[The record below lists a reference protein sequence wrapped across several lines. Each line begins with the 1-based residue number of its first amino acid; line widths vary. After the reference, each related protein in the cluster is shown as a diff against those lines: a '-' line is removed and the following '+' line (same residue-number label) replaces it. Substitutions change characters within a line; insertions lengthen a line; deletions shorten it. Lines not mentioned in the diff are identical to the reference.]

1 MLTSTSAEAASTDV
15 QEEAYPPARYSWYVV
30 ALLTLAYIFSFIDR
44 QILSLLVVPIQRD
57 LAVSDKQVSLLMGL
71 TFAVFYTFFGIP
83 LGRLADTWSR
93 RWLVTLGIAF
103 WSLMTA
109 GCGLTRTF
117 WQLAL
122 ARMGVGVGEASLS
135 PAAYS
140 LIADYFPPERR
151 STALGVYGMGIYIGS
166 GLALIVGGLVVK
178 FASAQQ
184 DLVLPWVGA
193 VRSWQLVFFAVGLPG
208 LLIAPL
214 LLTIREPIRKGLRP
228 KTANAGATAKPSAS
242 VGEVWSYLCQ
252 NRGTFFCLYFGCGLA
267 ALRAYGEM
275 AWIPSFFM
283 RRHGWSAGETGVI
296 YGLIVGVC
304 GTAGML
310 AAGRLADLLRS
321 RGHRDANVRVI
332 MLSLVGWLPFGAL
345 YPLIPTGGW
354 AAVMVAPAMF
364 FGVMPFGLA
373 PAAIQQL
380 MPNVMR
386 GQASAFY
393 LFVVNLVGLGL
404 GPTVIAT
411 LTEDV
416 FHDKNSIHLSL
427 LVTGVVAQ
435 LLAAV
440 LLWRGLKYFQR
451 SLDYLKTW
459 SQSHG

>member
-1 MLTSTSAEAASTDV
+1 MLTSISPEAGSTQV
-15 QEEAYPPARYSWYVV
+15 QEEVYPPARYSWYVV
-30 ALLTLAYIFSFIDR
+30 GLLTLAYIFSFIDR
-44 QILSLLVVPIQRD
+44 QILSLLVGPIQRD

-83 LGRLADTWSR
+83 LGRLADVWSR

-140 LIADYFPPERR
+140 LIADYFPPARR

-178 FASAQQ
+178 FTAAQQ
-184 DLVLPWVGA
+184 DLVLPLVGT

-214 LLTIREPIRKGLRP
+214 LLTIREPTRKGLRA
-228 KTANAGATAKPSAS
+228 KAANIGTAAKPSAPAR
-242 VGEVWSYLCQ
+242 EVWSYVCE
-252 NRGTFFCLYFGCGLA
+252 NRGTFLCLYIGCGLA

-283 RRHGWSAGETGVI
+283 RRHDWSPGETGVI
-296 YGLIVGVC
+296 FGLIVGVC

-310 AAGRLADLLRS
+310 AAGRLADALRS
-321 RGHRDANVRVI
+321 KGYDDADQRVA
-332 MLSLVGWLPFGAL
+332 MLSLIGWLPFGVL
-345 YPLIPTGGW
+345 YPLIPSGGW
-354 AAVMVAPAMF
+354 AAVMVAPAIF
-364 FGVMPFGLA
+364 LGVMPFGLA

-393 LFVVNLVGLGL
+393 LFVVALIGLGL

-416 FHDKNSIHLSL
+416 FHNKNSIHLSL
-427 LVTGVVAQ
+427 LTTGVVAQ
-435 LLAAV
+435 LLAAA

-451 SLDYLKTW
+451 SLAYLKHW
-459 SQSHG
+459 SQSRG